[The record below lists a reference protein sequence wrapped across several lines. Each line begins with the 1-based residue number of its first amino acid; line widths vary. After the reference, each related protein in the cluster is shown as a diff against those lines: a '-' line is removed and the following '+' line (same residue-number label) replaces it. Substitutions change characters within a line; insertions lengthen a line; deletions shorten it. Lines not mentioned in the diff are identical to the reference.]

1 MMLGLRSKSTL
12 IAASMAAV
20 ILFAWLSLSRSNET
34 IQDGNT
40 GYPIYMQVN
49 GIPVYQAQR
58 DVLAT
63 EVRSANPELSAAQ
76 IDAMIKADLVK
87 MVVWEQQA
95 EALGVIIPQAE
106 VDHMVE
112 SLVGAATLEPETFST
127 EVMSRLMQDG
137 HSSLEAFATA
147 AQNTYRQSLA
157 EAAAE
162 KTLVASA
169 VVPTLSPQ
177 EIEDVL
183 RETRGSIGILSAAFE
198 DEVLAAQFRQEVYAQ
213 IQATGLYGSI
223 DEIEAMFYRH
233 VATPTPGPLG
243 IVAIGTTY
251 DLGESDPLPSFV
263 TAAASQSAG
272 YVGLEAAGGEYTV
285 YLVVSTSPASDP
297 TAAAQ
302 EIMDKRRQDAVRATI
317 EALSAA
323 AVVTMAP

>member
-1 MMLGLRSKSTL
+1 MDHRRHGTACPQK
-12 IAASMAAV
+12 
-20 ILFAWLSLSRSNET
+20 
-34 IQDGNT
+34 QGD
-40 GYPIYMQVN
+40 

-223 DEIEAMFYRH
+223 DEIEAMFYPTCRH
-233 VATPTPGPLG
+233 ASPGPTRCCRL
-243 IVAIGTTY
+243 APPAPP
-251 DLGESDPLPSFV
+251 PLPTLVPPS
-263 TAAASQSAG
+263 SPRQSAG

>member
-1 MMLGLRSKSTL
+1 MMLSLKSKSAL

-20 ILFAWLSLSRSNET
+20 ILFAWLSLSRSDET
-34 IQDGNT
+34 IQDGDT

-76 IDAMIKADLVK
+76 INAMIKADLVK

-95 EALGVIIPQAE
+95 EALGVVIPQAE
-106 VDHMVE
+106 VDHMIE

-213 IQATGLYGSI
+213 IQATGLHGSI

-251 DLGESDPLPSFV
+251 DLGESDLPSFV
-263 TAAASQSAG
+263 TAAASQSVG